1 MALFRI
7 VVQMIGSLAFIL
19 YGMKMMSDGIQ
30 KSANKSVQRA
40 LNLMTGNRFLAV
52 FTGVIVTALVQ
63 SSGATTVMTVSFVNA
78 GLLTLE
84 QAIGLIFGA
93 NIGTTVTA
101 WIVSL
106 MGNFSLATVAVPC
119 FGLGYFLQFF
129 RKLKSENVGEAIMGF
144 ALLFLG
150 LGLLTQTAP
159 NITEEHLY
167 FISLFQT
174 SSVESIAMGVIL
186 GLALTATLHSS
197 SGTTAVVI
205 AMAQT
210 KVIGWE
216 FAAASIL
223 GSNVGSTAD
232 AILASIGARLNAR
245 RAAAVHVLFNVAGSV
260 IALIF
265 FRSSLTLIDFFFPSG
280 ASENNI
286 ALRIAIYHTLFNV
299 VNTLLAIGFVKQIA
313 KLVRII
319 IKPKDNESED
329 DKYGVYVF
337 PFHAQGL
344 KENVSSYIVSAEF
357 EIIRMSSIVCEM
369 FDLLCLILQEHQNK
383 HFEQVEKRLREKEDY
398 ADQMQDELSEYLVS
412 TLGLSLSENDRTKV
426 RLMIG
431 IVDNLENITDEIYE
445 VAIYI
450 MKKNPKLP
458 KKIELEDMQKL
469 IPYTNLVNKFIHY
482 VHEHLNKKLSAE
494 QFEIARKMENEIDQM
509 RFDLKSLASKR
520 LEKGAAVRTE
530 LLYIDIVRHIERIG
544 DFAFDI
550 STALSQLK

>member
-1 MALFRI
+1 MALFNI
-7 VVQMIGSLAFIL
+7 LVQMIGSLGFIL

-101 WIVSL
+101 WLVSL
-106 MGNFSLATVAVPC
+106 IGNFSLATFAVPC

-129 RKLKSENVGEAIMGF
+129 RKLKSENLGEAIMGF

-150 LGLLTQTAP
+150 LGSLTQVAP
-159 NITEEHLY
+159 NITKEHLT
-167 FISLFQT
+167 FVTIFQN
-174 SSVESIAMGVIL
+174 SSVISVAIGVIL
-186 GLALTATLHSS
+186 GLLLTAILHSS

-232 AILASIGARLNAR
+232 AILASIGSRLNAR
-245 RAAAVHVLFNVAGSV
+245 RAAAVHVLFNVAGSI

-265 FRSSLTLIDFFFPSG
+265 FRPSLALIDFFFPSG

-286 ALRIAIYHTLFNV
+286 AFRIAIYHTLFNV
-299 VNTLLAIGFVKQIA
+299 VNTLLAIGFVRQIA
-313 KLVRII
+313 KLVRFI
-319 IKPKDNESED
+319 IKPKENESED
-329 DKYGVYVF
+329 ENYGVYLF
-337 PFHAQGL
+337 PFQATSL
-344 KENVSSYIVSAEF
+344 KENVSSYVVAAEHEIVK
-357 EIIRMSSIVCEM
+357 MSNIVCEM
-369 FDLLCLILQEHQNK
+369 FDLLRGILKEHKKK
-383 HFEQVEKRLREKEDY
+383 HFAKVEKYLCEKEDY

-412 TLGLSLSENDRTKV
+412 MLGLSLSEKDRIKV
-426 RLMIG
+426 RLMLG

-450 MKKNPKLP
+450 MKKNPKLE
-458 KKIELEDMQKL
+458 KQINLEDMQKL
-469 IPYTNLVNKFIHY
+469 IPYTNLVNKSIHF
-482 VHEHLNKKLSAE
+482 VHDHLNGPLPQD
-494 QFEIARKMENEIDQM
+494 QFEIACSMEDQIDKMRYE
-509 RFDLKSLASKR
+509 LKALASEE
-520 LEKGAAVRTE
+520 LERGAAVRTE

-550 STALSQLK
+550 SKALSLFK

>member
-1 MALFRI
+1 MALFKI

-52 FTGVIVTALVQ
+52 FTGIIVTALVQ

-101 WIVSL
+101 WVVSL
-106 MGNFSLATVAVPC
+106 IGNFSLATLAVPC
-119 FGLGYFLQFF
+119 FGIGYFLQFF
-129 RKLKSENVGEAIMGF
+129 RHLKSENIGEAIMGF

-159 NITEEHLY
+159 NITNEHLR
-167 FISLFQT
+167 FISIFQN
-174 SSVESIAMGVIL
+174 SSILSVAIGVAL
-186 GLALTATLHSS
+186 GLALTVILHSS

-223 GSNVGSTAD
+223 GSNVGSTVD
-232 AILASIGARLNAR
+232 AILASVGSRLNAR
-245 RAAAVHVLFNVAGSV
+245 RAATVHVLFNVAGSI

-265 FRSSLTLIDFFFPSG
+265 FQSSLALIDFFFPSG
-280 ASENNI
+280 ETNNNI
-286 ALRIAIYHTLFNV
+286 AFRIAIYHTLFNV

-319 IKPKDNESED
+319 IKPKENESED
-329 DKYGVYVF
+329 DNFGVYIF
-337 PFHAQGL
+337 PFQSPSL
-344 KENVSSYIVSAEF
+344 KENVSSYVVAADH
-357 EIIRMSSIVCEM
+357 EILKMSSIVCEM
-369 FDLLCLILQEHQNK
+369 FDLLRYILKEHKSK
-383 HFEQVEKRLREKEDY
+383 HLEQIEKRLAEKENY
-398 ADQMQDELSEYLVS
+398 ADQMQDTLSEYLVEAF
-412 TLGLSLSENDRTKV
+412 GLSLTENDIKKV
-426 RLMIG
+426 RFMLL

-450 MKKNPKLP
+450 LKKNPKLE
-458 KKIELEDMQKL
+458 KQINHEDMQKL
-469 IPYTNLVNKFIHY
+469 IPYTNLVNDFIHF
-482 VHEHLNKKLSAE
+482 VHDHLNNNLKSD
-494 QFEIARKMENEIDQM
+494 QFEIACNMENQIDQM
-509 RFDLKSLASKR
+509 RNDLKTLASKE
-520 LEKGAAVRTE
+520 LEKGGAVRTG
-530 LLYIDIVRHIERIG
+530 LLYIDIVRHIEKIG
-544 DFAFDI
+544 DFAFNI
-550 STALSQLK
+550 AKALSQFK